1 MNGKRAKM
9 IREEMLAQ
17 GFHWK
22 HNRRLYRKAKK
33 LITQGKM

>member
-9 IREEMLAQ
+9 IRKEMLGQ
-17 GFHWK
+17 GFHYK
-22 HNRRLYRKAKK
+22 HNRRLYRRAKR